1 MIDEIKKILS
11 ENKEVSAWKI
21 SYSAV
26 ESEEL
31 FFIKKSLDMNRGK
44 KVSHLLLTVYNDF
57 QEEDIKYR
65 GSSTIEIHPTM
76 KYDEIENK
84 INKAVFAAGFVKNKY
99 YPLVEPGKEK
109 YMSKKYKFDEK
120 PLEAW
125 IPELTD
131 SIYKADKYDKGHLN
145 SAELF
150 LSKCSKRILNSN
162 GVDVEFN
169 SYKGEMEFVVNWKEE
184 SEEIELYKNL
194 SFSDYDPELITEKVD
209 EMLRISRDKAIAKNT
224 PALKKSTVLLTGKP
238 VCEFFKYYYSQAN
251 AQAIY
256 NKTSVL
262 KIGENVQGEDVKGDT
277 INITLD
283 PEAENSIFSAPYDN
297 DGYRLS
303 KFSLYKDGILQGYWG
318 DIKNSYYLGVN
329 PTGIIQ
335 NMCVKGGARSIDSFK
350 TEPYLEVIAF
360 SDFQMDNVTGDFG
373 GEIRLGWYFDGK
385 TTTPVSGG
393 SISGNVREVHNNM
406 HLSKEIQ
413 KEGEFEVPKTIQL
426 FNVTV
431 AGI

>member
-21 SYSAV
+21 SYSSV

-44 KVSHLLLTVYNDF
+44 KVSHLLLTVYKDF
-57 QEEDIKYR
+57 EEEDTKYR

-76 KYDEIENK
+76 KYDEVEDK

-99 YPLVEPGKEK
+99 YPLAEPGKEK
-109 YMSKKYKFDEK
+109 YMPKKYKFDEK

-131 SIYKADKYDKGHLN
+131 SIYKADKYEKGHLN

-150 LSKCSKRILNSN
+150 LSKCSTRILNSN

-194 SFSDYDPELITEKVD
+194 SFSDYAPELITQKVD

-256 NKTSVL
+256 NKTSIL
-262 KIGENVQGEDVKGDT
+262 KTGENVQGEDVKGDT
-277 INITLD
+277 INIILD
-283 PEAENSIFSAPYDN
+283 PETENSIFSAPYDN
-297 DGYRLS
+297 DGYPLS

-335 NMCVKGGARSIDSFK
+335 NMCVKGGARSLDSFK

-406 HLSKEIQ
+406 YLSKEIQ
-413 KEGEFEVPKTIQL
+413 KEGEFEVPETIQL

>member
-1 MIDEIKKILS
+1 MIEDIKKVLS
-11 ENKEVSAWKI
+11 ADKQVSAWKI

-44 KVSHLLLTVYNDF
+44 KVSHLLLTVYKDF
-57 QEEDIKYR
+57 EEENIKYR

-76 KYDEIENK
+76 KSDEIEER

-99 YPLVEPGKEK
+99 YPLAEPAREK
-109 YMSKKYKFDEK
+109 YIPKKYKFDEK

-131 SIYKADKYDKGHLN
+131 ALYKADTYGKGHLN

-150 LSKCSKRILNSN
+150 LSKCYNRILNSN
-162 GVDVEFN
+162 GVDEKFS
-169 SYKGEMEFVVNWKEE
+169 SYKGELEFVVNWKEDK
-184 SEEIELYKNL
+184 EEIELYKNM
-194 SFSDYDPELITEKVD
+194 SFSDYEPELITSKVD
-209 EMLRISRDKAIAKNT
+209 EMLKISRDKAIAKNT
-224 PALKKSTVLLTGKP
+224 PVLKKSTVLLTGQP

-251 AQAIY
+251 AQNVY
-256 NKTSVL
+256 SKTSTL
-262 KIGENVQGEDVKGDT
+262 KIGENVQGENVKGDT
-277 INITLD
+277 INIVLD
-283 PEAENSIFSAPYDN
+283 PEAENSIYSAPYDN
-297 DGYRLS
+297 DGYPLS
-303 KFSLYKDGILQGYWG
+303 RFSLYKDGILEGYWG
-318 DIKNSYYLGVN
+318 DIKNSFYLGVK

-335 NMCVKGGARSIDSFK
+335 NICVKCGTKSAGSFRK
-350 TEPYLEVIAF
+350 EPYLEVIAF

-385 TTTPVSGG
+385 TTTPVTGG
-393 SISGNVREVHNNM
+393 SISGNVKEVHNNM
-406 HLSKEIQ
+406 YLSKEIQ
-413 KEGEFEVPKTIQL
+413 KEGAFEVPETIQL

-431 AGI
+431 TGI